1 MKSYDLVY
9 IVRPDLEP
17 DALRAV
23 VDRIAQ
29 RIQEHGGQVEV
40 TDVWGKRKMA
50 YPIRRYR
57 EGVYVHTRFTLD
69 PHKVAEVKRAAALT
83 EDVLRAV
90 VTAAVGKVPE
100 GAAAGAQAARP
111 AEA

>member
-1 MKSYDLVY
+1 MTSYDLVY
-9 IVRPDLEP
+9 IIRPDLDP
-17 DALRAV
+17 DAQRAV

-29 RIQEHGGQVEV
+29 RIQEHGGQVEA

-57 EGVYVHTRFTLD
+57 EGVYVHTRLRLD
-69 PHKVAEVKRAAALT
+69 PQKVAEIKRVVALT

-90 VTAAVGKVPE
+90 LTAAVGKVPE
-100 GAAAGAQAARP
+100 AAASGKAPQP
-111 AEA
+111 VEA

>member
-1 MKSYDLVY
+1 VKRYDLVY

-40 TDVWGKRKMA
+40 TDVWGKRRMA

-57 EGVYVHTRFTLD
+57 EGVYVHTRFALD
-69 PHKVAEVKRAAALT
+69 PQKVAEIKRAAALT
-83 EDVLRAV
+83 EDVLRAM
-90 VTAAVGKVPE
+90 VTAAVGK
-100 GAAAGAQAARP
+100 GAAAAAGAPAAQP